1 MKRGYNIEKYAVW
14 GNTVQRLFVAVRRR
28 GFFMQYSYNKL
39 WKLLI
44 AKGMTKTEMRMA
56 ADISANIL
64 AKMG

>member
-1 MKRGYNIEKYAVW
+1 MKRGYNIEKHAVW

-28 GFFMQYSYNKL
+28 GVMQYSYNKL

>member
-1 MKRGYNIEKYAVW
+1 MCWRAI
-14 GNTVQRLFVAVRRR
+14 
-28 GFFMQYSYNKL
+28 FMQYSYNKL